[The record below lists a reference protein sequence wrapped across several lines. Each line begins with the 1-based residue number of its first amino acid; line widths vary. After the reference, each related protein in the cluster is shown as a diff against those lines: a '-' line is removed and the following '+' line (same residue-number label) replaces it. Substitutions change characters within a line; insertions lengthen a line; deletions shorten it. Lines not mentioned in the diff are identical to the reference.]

1 MPHQIAQILARPHK
15 IWVDGDACPREV
27 VAILERACQRVGIDA
42 TFVSNKWLRL
52 PSCFTLVQVS
62 QGADVADHKI
72 VSEATPGDLVLTADI
87 PLAALLVQK
96 KILALNFRGELYTAS
111 NMSERL
117 SMRDF
122 MSTLRETGVNTG
134 GPRPYDARAKQAF
147 SASLDR
153 YLQQWKKSSLT
164 SLKK

>member
-1 MPHQIAQILARPHK
+1 MPHSILTRPYK
-15 IWVDGDACPREV
+15 IWVDGDACPRDV
-27 VAILERACQRVGIDA
+27 VAILERACLRVGIEA

-52 PSCFTLVQVS
+52 PNCFTLVQVS

-72 VSEATPGDLVLTADI
+72 VCEAVPGDLVLTADI
-87 PLAALLVQK
+87 PLASLLVQK
-96 KILALNFRGELYTAS
+96 RILALNFRGELYTSS

-122 MSTLRETGVNTG
+122 MSSLRESGVLTG
-134 GPRPYDARAKQAF
+134 GPRPYDARAKQEF

-153 YLQQWKKSSLT
+153 YLQQWKKVSLI